1 MSKLLSLL
9 DCTAFAQVHQDFGQQ
24 KKAESHGTKFLF
36 LSECNY
42 HHRNNKKM
50 NAEEGCSP
58 LSLKLLNTMRQPK

>member
-9 DCTAFAQVHQDFGQQ
+9 DCTAFAEVDQDFGQQ
-24 KKAESHGTKFLF
+24 KRAESNGAKFLAS
-36 LSECNY
+36 SECNY

-50 NAEEGCSP
+50 NAEEACSP